1 MKKSIITRWAAAAA
15 VSVASLVA
23 IPATPVAAAPGNTGV
38 VINELYNN
46 GSASTSAAF
55 KSRFFELYNPTD
67 QPIDVSGWSL
77 QYKSAAGAAF
87 SSKTDLGSKTIAAG
101 GYLLISGG
109 AATGDNGAAL
119 PTPDVT
125 GSLATSG
132 TNGVV
137 ALSTSTDFLTTAGAP
152 TDPNLVDLVGYGTA
166 NLSET
171 SAVTAVGSPTASITR
186 NAAHAD
192 TDVNSADFTVSTPP
206 TPCSSQGC
214 YVPPVVDPPTPPV
227 AKTIPEIQGTTGT
240 SPLVGVNVTT
250 RGIVTAVYKTGGFNG
265 AFIQTPGTGGP
276 IEGARTTSDG
286 IFVYGS
292 AFAAAVTRG
301 AYVEVTGPV
310 SEFGGTTDVPSTS
323 TQLTPAAGGWTVLTE
338 TAPAVTPTPVTF
350 PLDAAAKESLES
362 MLVAPQGTFTITNNY
377 TTNQYAEIGL
387 APGTKPFDNPTNV
400 VEPGESAK
408 ALLAQNTERLVTLD
422 DGASINFLSTANN
435 HANQNIPLPWL
446 TPTNEVR
453 VGQTL
458 TFDDAV
464 ILDWRNSAWKLQPTT
479 QLVAGGDEP
488 VVFGPS
494 TRTLAPEDV
503 GGDLTIGTFNV
514 LNYFSTTVA
523 EFEAAGGECTTYT
536 DRTGTDPVTADE
548 CENNGPRG
556 AAEDEDLE
564 RQQIKI
570 VKAINAL
577 DASVVSLE
585 EIENSVAVDK
595 TKNRDEALGTLVD
608 ALNDAAGSDR
618 WAFVPS
624 PAQLPTG
631 EDVIRTAFIYQPA
644 IVTPQGA
651 SQILIGATAFDN
663 AREPLAQAFRPVG
676 GDAGSTF
683 AVIVNHF
690 KSKSS
695 GSLAGDADSG
705 DGQGASNASRVL
717 QAQALVSFADSFA
730 ESAGTEKVF
739 LTGDFNSYAKEDPID
754 VLERA
759 GYVNVPQQYT
769 DEETYQFGG
778 GIGSLDHVF
787 ASPVANAHV
796 TGADIWNINAYES
809 IAREYSRHN
818 YNVTDFYRDDVFR
831 ASDHDPTLIGYDT
844 ADATST
850 LDVDA
855 PATVRAGEPVTVKVS
870 ASSSDGST
878 PSGEITV
885 LEGETELG
893 SADLVDGSVTISVDD
908 LPIGSHVLLVKYA
921 GDDVNLP
928 STASVTTQVLKATSG
943 LTATA
948 GPGTYGTSAVLT
960 VTGEPGASG
969 LVRVAAGSELV
980 GMGWLTNGT
989 GSINLSRTLP
999 VGTTQLTV
1007 FYDGNADF
1015 DPTST
1020 TTSVT
1025 VAKAATA
1032 IKKVSVSPSKIVRN
1046 RTKPFI
1052 TLSVKAAG
1060 FTVDGGKVTVRA
1072 NGKSYTGAVRDGK
1085 VRIRLGKFTTSGA
1098 KKKVTVT
1105 FSGNSVA
1112 NGSTTS
1118 FTVKVRKK

>member
-23 IPATPVAAAPGNTGV
+23 IPATPAGAAPAGDNL
-38 VINELYNN
+38 VINEIYNN
-46 GSASTSAAF
+46 GGSSGATYNSKYFT
-55 KSRFFELYNPTD
+55 LYNPTD
-67 QPIDVSGWSL
+67 HDISVNGWSL
-77 QYKSAAGAAF
+77 QYKAAGASSGF
-87 SSKTDLGSKTIAAG
+87 SGLTPLGDKHLEPG
-101 GYLLISGG
+101 
-109 AATGDNGAAL
+109 
-119 PTPDVT
+119 
-125 GSLATSG
+125 GSLVVKGGRNSG
-132 TNGVV
+132 TTNLGPEVPFDVEGALNSSGSSGVV
-137 ALSTSTDFLTTAGAP
+137 ALSKTTATLANSL
-152 TDPNLVDLVGYGTA
+152 TDPNLVDLLGYGTP
-166 NLSET
+166 NLAEG
-171 SAVTAVGSPTASITR
+171 SAPAGAGGLNLAIARKVDGV
-186 NAAHAD
+186 D
-192 TDVNSADFTVSTPP
+192 TDNNLADFATVTPQAVACGTVCDGP
-206 TPCSSQGC
+206 GDDTGEPEE
-214 YVPPVVDPPTPPV
+214 PVDPV
-227 AKTIPEIQGTTGT
+227 DATIAEIQGPGAA
-240 SPLVGVNVTT
+240 SPLAGQTVTT
-250 RGIVTAVYKTGGFNG
+250 RGVVTAVYRTGGFNG
-265 AFIQTPGTGGP
+265 AYIQTPGTGGT
-276 IEGARTTSDG
+276 IDLATDTTSDG
-286 IFVYGS
+286 VFVFDS
-292 AFAAAVTRG
+292 AFAAGVAKG
-301 AYVEVTGPV
+301 DYVEVTGAV
-310 SEFGGTTDVPSTS
+310 SEYQGLTEVTTSAGQFTKL
-323 TQLTPAAGGWTVLTE
+323 TETPAA
-338 TAPAVTPTPVTF
+338 VTPAAVTF
-350 PLDAAAKESLES
+350 PLAEAAKESLEG

-377 TTNQYAEIGL
+377 TTNQYADIGL

-400 VEPGESAK
+400 VEPGEPAK
-408 ALLAQNTERLVTLD
+408 ALLAQNSERLVTLD
-422 DGASINFLSTANN
+422 DGSSINFLSTANN

-464 ILDWRNSAWKLQPTT
+464 VLDWRNSLWRLQPTT

-514 LNYFSTTVA
+514 LNYFSTTAV
-523 EFEAAGGECTTYT
+523 EFEAAGGQCSTYT
-536 DRTGTDPVTADE
+536 DRTGTDPVTANE
-548 CENNGPRG
+548 CSGNGPRG

-585 EIENSVAVDK
+585 EIENSVAVDPA
-595 TKNRDEALGTLVD
+595 KNRDEALGTLVD
-608 ALNDAAGSDR
+608 ALNEAAGSDR

-624 PAQLPTG
+624 PAQVPTG

-676 GDAGSTF
+676 GGAGSTF

-787 ASPVANAHV
+787 ASPVANARV

-878 PSGEITV
+878 PSGEVTV

-960 VTGEPGASG
+960 VTGAPGASG
-969 LVRVAAGSELV
+969 LVYAAAGSELV

-989 GSINLSRTLP
+989 GSINLSSTLP
-999 VGTTQLTV
+999 VGTTQLRV
-1007 FYDGNADF
+1007 FYDGDTNF
-1015 DPTST
+1015 DGTST

-1025 VAKAATA
+1025 VAKAATS

-1046 RTKPFI
+1046 RTKPFV
-1052 TLSVKAAG
+1052 TLSVKAKG

-1098 KKKVTVT
+1098 RKKVTAT
-1105 FSGNSVA
+1105 YSGNSVA

-1118 FTVKVRKK
+1118 FTVTVRKR